1 MHNYFSLKFK
11 MLSLILSIIL
21 ATIFARDSHEYTH
34 IHIEI
39 PNKFIAE
46 YQKNVCKK

>member
-1 MHNYFSLKFK
+1 MKLKI
-11 MLSLILSIIL
+11 LYLVLSIIL
-21 ATIFARDSHEYTH
+21 AVLLSGDSQENTY

-46 YQKNVCKK
+46 YEKNVSN